1 MKSIFI
7 SHVHE
12 NKKYLNRMKKWD
24 NRKEFDDYKFTFET
38 EDKRSEGKKAISE
51 HIKNKIRGA
60 FAVLVLIGKDTH
72 NHDWIKLEV
81 DYANSFHKKKY
92 CVRIPETTGAMPSF
106 LNKFKELAF
115 DPNSILKELK
125 S

>member
-7 SHVHE
+7 SHVFEDNMHLE
-12 NKKYLNRMKKWD
+12 KMKKWSK
-24 NRKEFDDYKFTFET
+24 NGLLNDYVLTFET
-38 EDKRSEGKKAISE
+38 DDKRSEGKKAISE

-81 DYANSFHKKKY
+81 DYANSFHKKIC
-92 CVRIPETTGAMPSF
+92 CVRIPETKGAIPSF